1 MHHREDLL
9 KFVLILKFNVILRKQ
24 AYVVRKIQFFFFLQN
39 YDLNNKKSN
48 NNSNVKL
55 ITWYIFNYNVI
66 HILQKVR
73 LNTESETSTVR

>member
-55 ITWYIFNYNVI
+55 IT
-66 HILQKVR
+66 
-73 LNTESETSTVR
+73 